1 MTKLVLKSATAAA
14 ALFAVVGIANAEM
27 LARATAD
34 LNIRSGPGPHY
45 PVVGVIGVNEDTAIN
60 GCREGS
66 KWCAVSHDGING
78 WAYSDYLTA
87 PFGGGDDYVV
97 VTERP
102 ADALPPVSY
111 DATSSI
117 ETEVVRGELIGRK
130 TALGTI
136 EPISAPPV
144 EVRTYVETNTVEP
157 VYLDGEVVV
166 GAALPE
172 TVEVREIPDYD
183 YRYVYVNEQPVL
195 VEPETRRIV
204 YVLR

>member
-1 MTKLVLKSATAAA
+1 MNRMLLKSAVAAT
-14 ALFAVVGIANAEM
+14 ALFAFAGVAAADVVAV
-27 LARATAD
+27 ATTD

-45 PVVGVIGVNEDTAIN
+45 PVVGAIGANQEAVIG
-60 GCREGS
+60 GCQEGS
-66 KWCAVSHDGING
+66 KWCVVTANGVDG
-78 WAYSDYLTA
+78 WAYSDYLIA
-87 PFGGGDDYVV
+87 PFGGEERIV

-102 ADALPPVSY
+102 AEALPPVSFE
-111 DATSSI
+111 ATSSVD
-117 ETEVVRGELIGRK
+117 TGVVRGELIGRK

-136 EPISAPPV
+136 EPIPAPPT
-144 EVRTYVETNTVEP
+144 EVRTYIESNTLDP

-172 TVEVREIPDYD
+172 TVEVREIPDYQ
-183 YRYVYVNEQPVL
+183 YRYVYVNQQPVL

>member
-1 MTKLVLKSATAAA
+1 MNGMFFKGAASAV
-14 ALFAVVGIANAEM
+14 ALLAFAGVASAEV

-34 LNIRSGPGPHY
+34 LNVRSGPGPQY
-45 PVVGVIGVNEDTAIN
+45 PIVGVIGVNEEATIG
-60 GCREGS
+60 GCQEGS
-66 KWCAVSHDGING
+66 KWCVVTHAGVDG

-87 PFGGGDDYVV
+87 PFGGAEEYTV

-102 ADALPPVSY
+102 AEALPPVSY
-111 DATSSI
+111 EATASI
-117 ETEVVRGELIGRK
+117 EAPPVRGELIGRK

-136 EPISAPPV
+136 EPIPAPPA
-144 EVRTYVETNTVEP
+144 EVTTYVETNTGDP

-166 GAALPE
+166 GAVVPE
-172 TVEVREIPDYD
+172 TVEVREIPDYN